1 MTRRVE
7 ILNNKQA
14 GNNFEREFCEQL
26 GADGFWAHFMGGSK
40 NGQPADIIAVRNEK
54 AYLIDAKDC
63 ENDRFVFSRVED
75 NQDMAMRYWE
85 LCGNN
90 QGLFALR
97 TSNGIYMLRYGR
109 IQTLE
114 ALGYKSLNMMQI
126 KANSTPYE
134 RWREEA

>member
-1 MTRRVE
+1 M
-7 ILNNKQA
+7 NNKQA

-40 NGQPADIIAVRNEK
+40 NGQPADIIAVRNERS
-54 AYLIDAKDC
+54 YLIDAKDC
-63 ENDRFVFSRVED
+63 ENDRFVFSRIED
-75 NQDMAMRYWE
+75 NQDMAMRLWE

-97 TSNGIYMLRYGR
+97 TSEGVYMLRYGR

-126 KANSTPYE
+126 KANGTPYDKWKE
-134 RWREEA
+134 RA